1 MELER
6 DVVLDLLRPYF
17 LVYFRDLIFDRS
29 ATPLDYDAVSTD
41 AEFLNLMDYRLQA
54 VRQNHIPRFERGTSE
69 IRDLIEATAL
79 ELGR

>member
-1 MELER
+1 M
-6 DVVLDLLRPYF
+6 
-17 LVYFRDLIFDRS
+17 YFRDLMFNQS

-54 VRQNHIPRFERGTSE
+54 VRQNHIPRFQQSTSE